1 MAKYIFLH
9 GLGQTA
15 QSWDKTLSFL
25 TPNTDVSCPQLYGFF
40 GVGERIYGNLYNGLR
55 EYIDSFSEQV
65 TLCGLSLGAVLALN
79 YAVEFPQ
86 NVRSLILIAPQY
98 KMPKSLLKMQNII
111 FGFMPESAFAETGLS
126 KSDFMT
132 LTSSM
137 TDIDLSESIKNI
149 RCPVT
154 IICGGRDRVNQKAAK
169 ALADII
175 PDAEYIVIPN
185 AGHEVNTDEPHKLAE
200 VIMRKG

>member
-15 QSWDKTLSFL
+15 SSWNNTISFL
-25 TPNTDVSCPQLYGFF
+25 PSDTDVSCPQLYGFF
-40 GVGERIYGNLYNGLR
+40 GADKRTYDNLYSGLC
-55 EYIDSFSEQV
+55 EYFGSFPEQV

-79 YAVEFPQ
+79 YAAECPQ
-86 NVRSLILIAPQY
+86 NVRSLILMAPQY
-98 KMPKSLLKMQNII
+98 KMPKFLLKMQNMI
-111 FGFMPESAFAETGLS
+111 FGFMPKSAFTETGLS
-126 KSDFMT
+126 KSDLMT

-137 TDIDLSESIKNI
+137 TDIDLRGGIKNI

-154 IICGGRDRVNQKAAK
+154 IICGERDRVNQKAAK
-169 ALADII
+169 TLADII

-185 AGHEVNTDEPHKLAE
+185 AGHEVNMDEPQKLAE

>member
-1 MAKYIFLH
+1 MLH

-15 QSWDKTLSFL
+15 SSWDKTLSFL
-25 TPNTDVSCPQLYGFF
+25 PSDTDISCPKLYDFFGADERTYCNLYG
-40 GVGERIYGNLYNGLR
+40 GLC
-55 EYIDSFSEQV
+55 EYLGSFSEQV

-79 YAVEFPQ
+79 YAAEFPH
-86 NVRSLILIAPQY
+86 NVRQLILIAPQY
-98 KMPKSLLKMQNII
+98 KMPKFLLKMQNII
-111 FGFMPESAFAETGLS
+111 FGFMPNSAFAETGLP
-126 KSDFMT
+126 KSDFMS

-154 IICGGRDRVNQKAAK
+154 IICGERDRVNQKAAK
-169 ALADII
+169 TLADII

-185 AGHEVNTDEPHKLAE
+185 AGHEVNTDEPQKLAE
-200 VIMRKG
+200 VVAKKA

>member
-1 MAKYIFLH
+1 MAKYIMLH

-25 TPNTDVSCPQLYGFF
+25 PSDTDVSCPKLYDFFGADERTYCKLYG
-40 GVGERIYGNLYNGLR
+40 GLC
-55 EYIDSFSEQV
+55 EYLGSFSEQV

-79 YAVEFPQ
+79 YAEDFPQ

-126 KSDFMT
+126 KSDFIS

-137 TDIDLSESIKNI
+137 TDIDLSGSIGNV

-154 IICGGRDRVNQKAAK
+154 VICGERDRANRKAAK
-169 ALADII
+169 TLADII

-185 AGHEVNTDEPHKLAE
+185 AGHEVNNDEPQKLAE
-200 VIMRKG
+200 VIVRKG